1 MFAGRQAGRQTG
13 RQGCRQAGMHA
24 REDGQDGTASKRSGS
39 LLTCSS
45 CLVLGRFY
53 HLRVRRSFARY
64 MEAARSRSPAV
75 PARTPPA
82 VRGRRR
88 PTWFNHCPVFNV
100 DYRRGVDG
108 HLVQKTGTEFHKV
121 KCGVCCDYLTRGR
134 LQRAPLATHNGKPSK
149 RWVREPIPVLAPY
162 PGQKWFL
169 QHVSCCTARTL
180 EQLSEDSDV
189 VSLGTESESE

>member
-13 RQGCRQAGMHA
+13 RQVCRQACMHA

-64 MEAARSRSPAV
+64 MEAGRSRSP
-75 PARTPPA
+75 
-82 VRGRRR
+82 VRANDANPNRRR

-100 DYRRGVDG
+100 DYRIGRDG
-108 HLVQKTGTEFHKV
+108 HLVQYTGTQYRKV
-121 KCGVCCDYLTRGR
+121 KCGVCCDFLTRGK
-134 LQRAPLATHNGKPSK
+134 LQRAPLETHNGKPSK

-169 QHVSCCTARTL
+169 QHVACCTVRTL
-180 EQLSEDSDV
+180 EEFSEASDYETEYETLSDLD
-189 VSLGTESESE
+189 